1 VILAWR
7 QLLKPFAILLK
18 CKLVA
23 KGLNMTT
30 ETRIQNT
37 HNKLRYS
44 IISLILPLL
53 AAPIVYFFMH
63 QSNTFNGLFYPLLAI
78 VAVAVIGV
86 TLYRKEKPVKISYIA
101 LVLNVL
107 AGLAGIAYLFALTV
121 FSLLS

>member
-1 VILAWR
+1 MSSE
-7 QLLKPFAILLK
+7 
-18 CKLVA
+18 
-23 KGLNMTT
+23 NS
-30 ETRIQNT
+30 IQNA
-37 HNKLRYS
+37 NIKPRYS
-44 IISLILPLL
+44 VISLILPLL
-53 AAPIVYFFMH
+53 AAPLVYFLMH

-86 TLYRKEKPVKISYIA
+86 TLAFVALYRKEKPVKISYIA